1 MPITDREKW
10 MIDNYITNVP
20 EYKDIDEDD
29 IDYLLD
35 LEFEL
40 AREREMD
47 NDL

>member
-20 EYKDIDEDD
+20 EYEDIDEDD

-35 LEFEL
+35 LEYEYFKD
-40 AREREMD
+40 RESED
-47 NDL
+47 D